1 MKYRLKVTKQFKK
14 DVKRCQRRGL
24 PMEELKEVMDL
35 LVETGNLPAKYYPHP
50 LKGDKRGTMECH
62 IRPDWLLLWQQDDNE
77 LIMLMANPG
86 THSDLF

>member
-50 LKGDKRGTMECH
+50 LKGDKRVRWSVTSVRIGYCYGNRMIT
-62 IRPDWLLLWQQDDNE
+62 
-77 LIMLMANPG
+77 
-86 THSDLF
+86 S

>member
-35 LVETGNLPAKYYPHP
+35 LVETGNLPAKYYPYP

-77 LIMLMANPG
+77 LIMLMANTG